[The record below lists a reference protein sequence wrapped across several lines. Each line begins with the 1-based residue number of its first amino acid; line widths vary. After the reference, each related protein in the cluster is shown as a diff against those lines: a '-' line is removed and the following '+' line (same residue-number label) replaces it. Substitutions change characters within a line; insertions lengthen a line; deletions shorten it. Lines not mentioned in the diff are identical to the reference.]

1 MNINAKRIRVVMA
14 MSAILVLVGTRRAS
28 ADSMVGFRVGYYTDV
43 EEPFIGGELL
53 FRVAPLFYFNPNL
66 EYVFVE
72 NARYLTANA
81 DFHFDFPSKSKVFA
95 WIGAGLGVVSINP
108 EGRARTRNDAAG
120 NFLLGVGF
128 SRGPV
133 IPYGQLK
140 FIAKR
145 NSELA
150 LGFGLRF

>member
-1 MNINAKRIRVVMA
+1 MTINAKRTGVVIGITA
-14 MSAILVLVGTRRAS
+14 LLVLAGARHAS
-28 ADSMVGFRVGYYTDV
+28 ADSLVGFRVGSYTDV
-43 EEPFIGGELL
+43 EKPFVGGELL

-72 NARYLTANA
+72 NAQYFSANA

-95 WIGAGLGVVSINP
+95 WIGAGVGVISVNP

-150 LGFGLRF
+150 IGVGLRF

>member
-1 MNINAKRIRVVMA
+1 MRVNVKRIGIVMA
-14 MSAILVLVGTRRAS
+14 MSAMLVLAGARPSRA
-28 ADSMVGFRVGYYTDV
+28 DTLVGFRVGAYTDV
-43 EEPFIGGELL
+43 EAPFVGGELL
-53 FRVAPLFYFNPNL
+53 FRVAPRFYFNPNL

-81 DFHFDFPSKSKVFA
+81 DFHFDFPSKSQVFA
-95 WIGAGLGVVSINP
+95 WVGAGLGLVSIKP

-150 LGFGLRF
+150 IGVGLRF